1 VCMRGMWTE
10 ARTPRSNLALE
21 QTEVRLFRWTR
32 MVPRGKGAASSKN
45 QDRTRGAGRRQ
56 GGKGAQDC
64 AGAEAGSNPFAALQL
79 EGEEEQ
85 AAAGQPGEEEEEE
98 MEMLVADSN
107 YLPYECMQGMCL
119 SFALLPRARVEAA
132 LEEPLSICITG
143 ARLSVCVF
151 VLRA

>member
-1 VCMRGMWTE
+1 MRGMWTE